1 MDFCPAIKK
10 TSTIIK
16 TLELDYHE
24 MLRELSSKYSPEILN
39 RGNNYLYKKEIGS
52 SYQIEKEEPT
62 PESIERF
69 VSLLSNAGKNDI
81 RDLLSEE
88 SLVM

>member
-39 RGNNYLYKKEIGS
+39 RGNNYLYKKKIGS